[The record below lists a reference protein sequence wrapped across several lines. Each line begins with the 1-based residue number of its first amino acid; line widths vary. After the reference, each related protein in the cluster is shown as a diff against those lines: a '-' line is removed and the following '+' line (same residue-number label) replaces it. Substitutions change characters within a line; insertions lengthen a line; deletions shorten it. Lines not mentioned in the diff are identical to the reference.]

1 MKTKGLI
8 TLLATLCSR
17 RKTAWFYS
25 YMVTDISPLVLFFVR
40 VFFIKDI
47 FRFDILTL
55 IEIMWC
61 LRDAVL
67 IGPRLWVWLGCVS
80 IISVVCFTHICY
92 AAFLGNI
99 YYTCIYYSWSVN
111 KFYIRQVWLDFLIG
125 DLVQS
130 FIFLLPIG

>member
-25 YMVTDISPLVLFFVR
+25 YTGHGYKSSGL

-61 LRDAVL
+61 PRDAVL